1 MLSGE
6 PLFDLIMS
14 EKTSLKRLQVFNF
27 KLNALLEITQA
38 INANLSVSELLARY
52 QHILQE
58 NLNIGR
64 VIIFKNSDT
73 WECILNTSA
82 PERLFDDIDVEQ
94 DLSQFIDIRF
104 ISNSGNTKLKDFDFV
119 IPVYN
124 NNNPLA
130 YILIGDIDE
139 EMAGVSPVIKHLHFI
154 QTISNII
161 IVAIENIRLFRESL
175 KQEALKKELE
185 LASRMQNMLIPK
197 QSVLP
202 KNDRILVAAYY
213 KPHFEIGGDYYDF
226 IPMGDNE
233 FGFCI
238 ADVSGKGMSAALLM
252 SNFQAS
258 LRALFTREIPLNIL
272 VERLNE
278 LVMSNANCEKFI
290 TMFVGRY
297 DFKSHEL
304 EYINAGHNPPL
315 LYEVDADSLSML
327 KSGCVGL
334 GMLDFIPYIIKGHC
348 YISGNTKLLCYTDGL
363 VELVEGDKISM
374 ATQLLE
380 EQISNANTIGDNI
393 SRIKQILMIEEGNTA
408 IFDDITML
416 GIQFF

>member
-1 MLSGE
+1 
-6 PLFDLIMS
+6 MS
-14 EKTSLKRLQVFNF
+14 EKSSLKRLQVFNF

-38 INANLSVSELLARY
+38 INANLSVSELLTRY
-52 QHILQE
+52 QNILQE
-58 NLNIGR
+58 DLKVGR
-64 VIIFKNSDT
+64 VLIFKYSST
-73 WECILNTSA
+73 WEQILNTSA
-82 PERLFDDIDVEQ
+82 PERMYEHIDVEK

-130 YILIGDIDE
+130 YILIGDIDD

-154 QTISNII
+154 QTVSNII
-161 IVAIENIRLFRESL
+161 IVAIENIRLFRESI
-175 KQEALKKELE
+175 KQAALRKELE

-202 KNDRILVAAYY
+202 KNERILVSSYY
-213 KPHFEIGGDYYDF
+213 KPHFEVGGDYFDF
-226 IPMGDNE
+226 ISMGDNE

-258 LRALFTREIPLNIL
+258 LRALFTKDIPLNVL

-278 LVMSNANCEKFI
+278 RVMSNANCEKFI

-297 DFKSHEL
+297 NFKSHEL

-315 LYEVDADSLSML
+315 LYEVDTDNLSML

-334 GMLDFIPYIIKGHC
+334 GMLDFIPYVIKGHC

-363 VELVEGDKISM
+363 VELVEEDKVSM

-380 EQISNANTIGDNI
+380 QQLSNSKSIEENI
-393 SRIKQILMIEEGNTA
+393 NDIKKSLMIEEGNVA

-416 GIQFF
+416 GIQLY